1 MIDDLTLHD
10 GNGPSAA
17 NDRLPKLFING
28 DPGVIQTGRLRELVR
43 ARDFWART
51 SRIAKP
57 LIGATLV
64 SVGVLVLTG
73 FDKVIEAS
81 LTRAMPDWLVTVT
94 TRL

>member
-1 MIDDLTLHD
+1 L
-10 GNGPSAA
+10 
-17 NDRLPKLFING
+17 
-28 DPGVIQTGRLRELVR
+28 
-43 ARDFWART
+43 ART
-51 SRIAKP
+51 ARIAKP